1 MDKAAFVN
9 FFTNMQCK
17 YLDEMDEQFDI
28 TDADAVDAIYNTLN
42 NTLLCVRV
50 NLVLDKVA
58 E

>member
-1 MDKAAFVN
+1 
-9 FFTNMQCK
+9 MQCK

-28 TDADAVDAIYNTLN
+28 TDADTVDAIYNTLN

-50 NLVLDKVA
+50 NLVLDKDA